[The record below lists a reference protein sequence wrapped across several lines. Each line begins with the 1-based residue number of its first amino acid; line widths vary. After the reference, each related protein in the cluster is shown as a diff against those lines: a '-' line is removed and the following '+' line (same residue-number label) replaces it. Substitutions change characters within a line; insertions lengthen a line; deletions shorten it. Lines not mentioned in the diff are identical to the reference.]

1 MHYITIL
8 KKVFWMAWIDIIDEE
23 NAEGSLKDQYK
34 ELIEPW
40 GGVDNILK
48 IHSLN
53 PESLAAHVKL
63 YRTLMYGK
71 SPLRRTDREM
81 IAVVVST
88 INQCHYW
95 IVHHGE
101 GLLKLTKNEALVNQL
116 KSDYTLA
123 DISSKQMAMLNY
135 AAKLTER
142 PADVFARDIDLL
154 REVGFKDRAI
164 LDINQ
169 IVAYYAYVNRIAD
182 GLGVELEDFW
192 NKK

>member
-1 MHYITIL
+1 M
-8 KKVFWMAWIDIIDEE
+8 
-23 NAEGSLKDQYK
+23 
-34 ELIEPW
+34 
-40 GGVDNILK
+40 
-48 IHSLN
+48 
-53 PESLAAHVKL
+53 
-63 YRTLMYGK
+63 
-71 SPLRRTDREM
+71 
-81 IAVVVST
+81 
-88 INQCHYW
+88 
-95 IVHHGE
+95 
-101 GLLKLTKNEALVNQL
+101 

-154 REVGFKDRAI
+154 REVGFKDREI

-169 IVAYYAYVNRIAD
+169 IVGYYAYVNRIAD

>member
-1 MHYITIL
+1 M
-8 KKVFWMAWIDIIDEE
+8 
-23 NAEGSLKDQYK
+23 
-34 ELIEPW
+34 
-40 GGVDNILK
+40 
-48 IHSLN
+48 
-53 PESLAAHVKL
+53 
-63 YRTLMYGK
+63 
-71 SPLRRTDREM
+71 
-81 IAVVVST
+81 
-88 INQCHYW
+88 
-95 IVHHGE
+95 
-101 GLLKLTKNEALVNQL
+101 

-135 AAKLTER
+135 SAKLTER